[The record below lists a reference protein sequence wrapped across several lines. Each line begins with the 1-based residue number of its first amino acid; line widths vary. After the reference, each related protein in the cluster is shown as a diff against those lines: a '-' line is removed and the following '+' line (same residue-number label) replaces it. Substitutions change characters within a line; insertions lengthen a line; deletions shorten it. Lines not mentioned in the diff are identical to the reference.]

1 MKLAKDTENDI
12 DIDNN
17 PQLLAK
23 MANDAVQEAIKEH
36 HLNGRSVFYS
46 ENGNLIEHFPDGRKV
61 VIKELEKKETFNL
74 KKYLE
79 G

>member
-1 MKLAKDTENDI
+1 VINLKEDTEN

-23 MANDAVQEAIKEH
+23 LANESVQEAIKEH
-36 HLNGRSVFYS
+36 HGNGRSVFYA

-61 VIKELEKKETFNL
+61 VVKELEKKERFNL
-74 KKYLE
+74 RKYME

>member
-1 MKLAKDTENDI
+1 MEKEDNNDI
-12 DIDNN
+12 DES

-23 MANDAVQEAIKEH
+23 LAKEAVIKAIKEH
-36 HLNGRSVFYS
+36 HENGRSVFYA

-61 VIKELEKKETFNL
+61 VIKKLEVKETFNL
-74 KKYLE
+74 REYLE

>member
-1 MKLAKDTENDI
+1 MEREDNNDI
-12 DIDNN
+12 DKS

-23 MANDAVQEAIKEH
+23 LAKEAVIKAIKEH
-36 HLNGRSVFYS
+36 HENGRSVFYA

-74 KKYLE
+74 REYME

>member
-1 MKLAKDTENDI
+1 MEKEDKNDI
-12 DIDNN
+12 DKS

-23 MANDAVQEAIKEH
+23 LAKEAVTKAIKEH
-36 HLNGRSVFYS
+36 HENGRSVFYA

-61 VIKELEKKETFNL
+61 VIKKLEVKETFNL
-74 KKYLE
+74 REYLE